1 MFRRPAQVAA
11 ASADGIR
18 CSSTTEAAMTGRAFQ
33 KLALSLPE
41 VHQEP
46 HFHRAS
52 FRVGKKIFATMVPDG
67 SEAMVRVRPLRRV
80 YQLLS
85 EHPEVFFDHKG
96 WTWRN
101 GSVGIRLPIA
111 DPKLIR
117 ELLVDAR
124 NNLAPKRPPA
134 AKRS

>member
-1 MFRRPAQVAA
+1 
-11 ASADGIR
+11 
-18 CSSTTEAAMTGRAFQ
+18 MTGRAFQ

-101 GSVGIRLPIA
+101 GSVGIRPRPSFATHLQHPHGGHM
-111 DPKLIR
+111 DPDEGR
-117 ELLVDAR
+117 R
-124 NNLAPKRPPA
+124 APCGQVVHA
-134 AKRS
+134 AWS